1 MNAQLPTRLM
11 SIGEYASATQLSP
24 KALRLYDEHQLL
36 QPARIDPANG
46 YRYYRSDQV
55 AVGRLIRTL
64 RDMNL
69 PLTDVAR
76 VVTGSSMQA
85 ELLLS
90 QFAKE
95 VDLRYAREKRAFQTA
110 LLLLR
115 EGVRTDSPPIE
126 ERARPALT
134 VAVRAFRADRRHFFE
149 RARTEFD
156 AASSTLA
163 QADLKIVGTP
173 YCRLIDPLSDED
185 AQIEILVPVE
195 TPIHIGGGV
204 TLRHLPAVACAVI
217 ALDAPSTRRTDFTAA
232 VDALFDWFD
241 RGGHRA
247 IDTPWVSIASA
258 VADSCN
264 EIHWAYEA
272 GTRPSR

>member
-1 MNAQLPTRLM
+1 M
-11 SIGEYASATQLSP
+11 SIGEFASATQLSP

-36 QPARIDPANG
+36 EPARIDPANG

-55 AVGRLIRTL
+55 AAGRLIRTL
-64 RDMNL
+64 RDMDL

-76 VVTGSSMQA
+76 VVAGSAMQA
-85 ELLLS
+85 ELLLG

-95 VDLRYAREKRAFQTA
+95 VDLRYAREKRAFQAA

-134 VAVRAFRADRRHFFE
+134 VAVRAFKTDRRHFVE
-149 RARTEFD
+149 QSRSEFG
-156 AASSTLA
+156 AATTTLA
-163 QADLKIVGTP
+163 QADLKIVGAP
-173 YCRLIDPLSDED
+173 YCRLIDPLSDEE

-195 TPIHIGGGV
+195 TPTHIPGGV
-204 TLRHLPAVACAVI
+204 TLRHLPAAAYAVI

-247 IDTPWVSIASA
+247 IDTPWVSIAA
-258 VADSCN
+258 DVADSRT
-264 EIHWAYEA
+264 EIHWTYEA